1 MPIIITITEQ
11 GNDVHIK
18 ATCQVNLSTLTYGV
32 YNNSSFVY
40 AQKFNPKFSLI
51 SFSPL
56 YQTFIGTQY
65 VIPLDQDYRWA
76 PSTAPTLDIFDPVSI
91 VYSANW
97 AYSYNPNYLNQ
108 LRLTLPTGYVSNTLL
123 TGSMIYQNQTI
134 SSLGLNLGK
143 FGATWGAS
151 IYNLDYISVLVGP
164 QSTNPDVNITIQNSG
179 SDVLVSAVG
188 EFNQGLNNPPYI
200 YNRKSVV

>member
-11 GNDVHIK
+11 GNDVHIN

-40 AQKFNPKFSLI
+40 AHKFYPKLSQI

-56 YQTFIGTQY
+56 YQTFSGTQY

-76 PSTAPTLDIFDPVSI
+76 PYAAPNIIGINPVSI

-97 AYSYNPNYLNQ
+97 AYSYNPNYLNE
-108 LRLTLPTGYVSNTLL
+108 LRLTLPT
-123 TGSMIYQNQTI
+123 
-134 SSLGLNLGK
+134 
-143 FGATWGAS
+143 
-151 IYNLDYISVLVGP
+151 
-164 QSTNPDVNITIQNSG
+164 
-179 SDVLVSAVG
+179 
-188 EFNQGLNNPPYI
+188 
-200 YNRKSVV
+200 